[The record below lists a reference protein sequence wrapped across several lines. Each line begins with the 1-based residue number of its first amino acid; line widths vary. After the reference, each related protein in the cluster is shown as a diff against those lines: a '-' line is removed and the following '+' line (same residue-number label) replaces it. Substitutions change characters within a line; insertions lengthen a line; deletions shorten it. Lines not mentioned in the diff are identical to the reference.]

1 MNKKLRAI
9 LPIGTGLAL
18 IAAGAV
24 MMIKAPVQ
32 HFDRTFF
39 AMDCPCEITVYSKD
53 DCTKAI
59 YDRITELD
67 GILSAYDEDSEINRL
82 NSAGRLEKVS
92 KETAD
97 VISKSQELYQTY
109 GGCSIAIGAVT
120 KLWDISGDPRVPS
133 EDEIEKALKSVDI
146 SNIRLEGEGVS
157 LMGGAHIDLG
167 CDAKGYALDE
177 AKKELD
183 KLKADA
189 AVVSFGSSVLCY
201 GKKPDGSSFTVG
213 IKDPMTAEGICAEV
227 ELDECFLSTSGGY
240 ERFFEADGV
249 TYCHI
254 FDEKTGRPTDSDL
267 LSVTVVGGSGILTDF
282 LSTRIYLDGTEGLE
296 KWLALDDISVIAIDS
311 RGQVYCSDG
320 IKDSVKIT
328 GDGFKLI

>member
-67 GILSAYDEDSEINRL
+67 GMLSAYDEGSEINRL

-97 VISKSQELYQTY
+97 VISKSQKLYQTY

-120 KLWDISGDPRVPS
+120 KLWDITGDPRVPS
-133 EDEIEKALKSVDI
+133 EDSIEKALESVDI
-146 SNIRLEGEGVS
+146 SNIKLDGES
-157 LMGGAHIDLG
+157 AELMDGAQIDLG

-201 GKKPDGSSFTVG
+201 GKKPDGSRFTVG

-282 LSTRIYLDGTEGLE
+282 LSTRIYLDGTAGLE
-296 KWLALDDISVIAIDS
+296 KWLALDDISVIAIDG
-311 RGQVYCSDG
+311 RGQVYCSDD